1 LHTNVPSLPI
11 PNLSSNGPRD
21 DFFENSEVLVENG
34 GLVRWQDVQLTYDLS
49 RADHPKLPMQQ
60 LRVFLYANNLGILW
74 KANHSGIDPDFVSTI
89 PNPRTLALGVKAS
102 F

>member
-1 LHTNVPSLPI
+1 MPI

-21 DFFENSEVLVENG
+21 IFYENSEVLVENG
-34 GLVRWQDVQLTYDLS
+34 DVVRLQDVQLTYDLS
-49 RADHPKLPMQQ
+49 RAEHPKLPMQQ
-60 LRVFLYANNLGILW
+60 IRIYLYANNLGILW
-74 KANHSGIDPDFVSTI
+74 KANHAGIDPDYVSAI